1 MGTVRSKDGTI
12 IAFDAVGEG
21 QPLVMVDG
29 ATSHRAVNPLGAE
42 VGELLRDGFRTY
54 TYDRRGRGQSTDTAP
69 YATERE
75 IEDLAAIIADA
86 GGPAIVCGF
95 SSGAALALD
104 AAVAGLPIS
113 RLVVWEPPFI
123 IDDTRPP
130 LPPDYVERLDE
141 AIAQGRPGDAAALF
155 FTAAVGMPA
164 EVVDGFRQSPFWA
177 AVEEVAHTI
186 AYDGRFV
193 ASAMAG
199 NPLDEDRWAAV
210 DVPVLAMHGDGTDP
224 SLMVGARAVAELLPT
239 ATLQVVKGERHGVAA
254 DVLAPVLRRFAETG

>member
-21 QPLVMVDG
+21 QPLIMVDG
-29 ATSHRAVNPLGAE
+29 ATSHRAVNPLGAQ

-75 IEDLAAIIADA
+75 IEDLAALIDDA
-86 GGPAIVCGF
+86 GAPAMVCGA

-104 AAVAGLPIS
+104 AAAAGLPIN
-113 RLVVWEPPFI
+113 RLVLWEPPFI
-123 IDDTRPP
+123 IDDSRPP
-130 LPPDYVERLDE
+130 VPPDYVQRLDD
-141 AIAQGRPGDAAALF
+141 AIAKGRPGDAVEVF
-155 FTAAVGMPA
+155 FTAAIGMPA
-164 EVVDGFRQSPFWA
+164 EVVAGMRQSPFWP

-193 ASAMAG
+193 ADTMAG
-199 NPLDEDRWAAV
+199 KPLDKDRWATV
-210 DVPVLAMHGDGTDP
+210 DVPVLAMHGDGTEP
-224 SLMVGARAVAELLPT
+224 WLMVGARAVADLLPT
-239 ATLQVVKGERHGVAA
+239 ATLQVVKGENHGVEA
-254 DVLAPVLRRFAETG
+254 DVLAPVLRRFAESG